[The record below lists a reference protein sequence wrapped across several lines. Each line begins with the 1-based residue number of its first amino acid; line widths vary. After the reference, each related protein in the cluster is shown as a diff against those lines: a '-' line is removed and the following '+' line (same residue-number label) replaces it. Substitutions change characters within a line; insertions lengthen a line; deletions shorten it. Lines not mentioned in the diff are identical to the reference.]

1 MKTIADDPKD
11 ESITLKPTH
20 TITID
25 YLVDVLVSWY
35 DQMLKNKFT
44 FLLFFVIGGAVG
56 FSYAHFLKKVQYLSR
71 LTFVIDRPAVNT
83 EEEHLLHYSGVNTT
97 GNPSTK
103 LLNGDN
109 LRIILQSD
117 MIIKEA
123 LLSPIIA
130 LKGRNLLSL
139 LGKESLIS
147 LSANSKDSLTNMT
160 IKKLKKGHLLV
171 GKLEEMG
178 SMYFIEMHHDQPLF
192 CYYFPEKLLE
202 SLLKFYESEKSM
214 ELERYITTL
223 RRQRVNINNEVKNAQ
238 RVWYTKKNRSRNL
251 VFFEDQFL
259 LEKLKKNIEEA
270 QLKLKINEEILDVAV
285 YQQLRKSSFIHPI
298 DKPVLPLEYK
308 GKKRLKHAFIIGFL
322 FLLVPFNLYLKNNKK
337 RKNIIIL

>member
-1 MKTIADDPKD
+1 MKIMTDGPKD
-11 ESITLKPTH
+11 DNIPLNPTKI
-20 TITID
+20 ITID
-25 YLVDVLVSWY
+25 YLVVVLVVWY
-35 DQMLKNKFT
+35 DQMLKNKFK
-44 FLLFFVIGGAVG
+44 FLLFFVIGGVVG

-71 LTFVIDRPAVNT
+71 LTFVIDRPSVNS

-97 GNPSTK
+97 GNPSSK

-117 MIIKEA
+117 MIIKGA

-139 LGKESLIS
+139 LGKESLIQ
-147 LSANSKDSLTNMT
+147 LSATAKDSLTNMT
-160 IKKLKKGHLLV
+160 IKKLKKSHLLV

-178 SMYFIEMHHDQPLF
+178 SIYFIEMHHDQPLF

-202 SLLKFYESEKSM
+202 SLLKFYETEKSK
-214 ELERYITTL
+214 ELERYITML
-223 RRQRVNINNEVKNAQ
+223 RRQWVNIKDEIKNAQ
-238 RVWYTKKNRSRNL
+238 MVWYAKKNRSRNL

-259 LEKLKKNIEEA
+259 LEKLEKNIEEA

-285 YQQLRKSSFIHPI
+285 YQQSRKSSFIHQI
-298 DKPVLPLEYK
+298 DTPVLPLEFK
-308 GKKRLKHAFIIGFL
+308 GKKRWKHAFIIGFL
-322 FLLVPFNLYLKNNKK
+322 FLFVPFYLYIITSKK
-337 RKNIIIL
+337 

>member
-1 MKTIADDPKD
+1 MKIIADTPKD
-11 ESITLKPTH
+11 ENIPLKPTKI
-20 TITID
+20 ITID

-35 DQMLKNKFT
+35 DQMLKNKSK
-44 FLLFFVIGGAVG
+44 FLLFFVIGGVVG

-97 GNPSTK
+97 GNPFSK

-117 MIIKEA
+117 MIIKGA

-139 LGKESLIS
+139 LGKESLIP
-147 LSANSKDSLTNMT
+147 LSATAKDSLTKMT
-160 IKKLKKGHLLV
+160 IKKLKKSHLLV

-214 ELERYITTL
+214 ELERCITTL
-223 RRQRVNINNEVKNAQ
+223 RRQRVNINNEIKNAQ
-238 RVWYTKKNRSRNL
+238 MVWYAKKNRSRNL
-251 VFFEDQFL
+251 VFFEDQFF
-259 LEKLKKNIEEA
+259 LEKLEKNIEEA

-285 YQQLRKSSFIHPI
+285 YQQSRKSSFIHLI
-298 DKPVLPLEYK
+298 DIPVLPLEFK
-308 GKKRLKHAFIIGFL
+308 GKKRWKHAVIIGFL
-322 FLLVPFNLYLKNNKK
+322 FLFVPFYLYLKTSKK
-337 RKNIIIL
+337 

>member
-1 MKTIADDPKD
+1 MKTIADGPKD
-11 ESITLKPTH
+11 ENIPLKPTN

-35 DQMLKNKFT
+35 DQMLKNKFK

-83 EEEHLLHYSGVNTT
+83 EEEHLLHYSGLNTT
-97 GNPSTK
+97 GNPSSK

-147 LSANSKDSLTNMT
+147 LSVNSKDSLTNMT
-160 IKKLKKGHLLV
+160 IKKLKKSHLLV

-202 SLLKFYESEKSM
+202 SLLKFYETEKSK
-214 ELERYITTL
+214 ELESYIITL
-223 RRQRVNINNEVKNAQ
+223 RGQSVNIKDEIKNAQ
-238 RVWYTKKNRSRNL
+238 RVWYAKKNRSRNL

-259 LEKLKKNIEEA
+259 LEKLEKNIEEA
-270 QLKLKINEEILDVAV
+270 KLKLKMNQEILDVAV
-285 YQQLRKSSFIHPI
+285 YQQARKSSFIHLI
-298 DKPVLPLEYK
+298 DKPVLPLEFK
-308 GKKRLKHAFIIGFL
+308 GKKRWKHAFIIGFL
-322 FLLVPFNLYLKNNKK
+322 FLFIPFNLCLDIVKK
-337 RKNIIIL
+337 

>member
-1 MKTIADDPKD
+1 MKTMTDGPKD
-11 ESITLKPTH
+11 DNIPLNPTKI
-20 TITID
+20 ITID
-25 YLVDVLVSWY
+25 YLVVVLMVWY
-35 DQMLKNKFT
+35 DQMLKNKFK
-44 FLLFFVIGGAVG
+44 FLLFFVIGGVVG

-71 LTFVIDRPAVNT
+71 LTFVIDRPSVNS

-97 GNPSTK
+97 GNPSSK

-117 MIIKEA
+117 MIIKGA

-139 LGKESLIS
+139 LGKESLIP
-147 LSANSKDSLTNMT
+147 LSATAKDSLTNMT
-160 IKKLKKGHLLV
+160 IKKLKKSHLLV

-178 SMYFIEMHHDQPLF
+178 SIYFIEMHHDQPLF
-192 CYYFPEKLLE
+192 CYYFPEKLME
-202 SLLKFYESEKSM
+202 SLLKFYETEKSM

-223 RRQRVNINNEVKNAQ
+223 RRQWVNIKDEIKNAQ
-238 RVWYTKKNRSRNL
+238 MVWYAKKNRSRNL

-259 LEKLKKNIEEA
+259 LEKLEKNIEEA

-285 YQQLRKSSFIHPI
+285 YQQSRKSSFIHQI
-298 DKPVLPLEYK
+298 DTPVLPLEFK
-308 GKKRLKHAFIIGFL
+308 GKKRWKHAFIIGFL
-322 FLLVPFNLYLKNNKK
+322 FLFVPFYLYLITSKK
-337 RKNIIIL
+337 

>member
-1 MKTIADDPKD
+1 MKTMTDGPKD
-11 ESITLKPTH
+11 DNIPLNPTKI
-20 TITID
+20 ITID
-25 YLVDVLVSWY
+25 YLVVVLMVWY
-35 DQMLKNKFT
+35 DQMLKNKFK
-44 FLLFFVIGGAVG
+44 FLLFFVIGGAGG

-71 LTFVIDRPAVNT
+71 LTFVIDRPSDNT

-97 GNPSTK
+97 GNPSSK

-130 LKGRNLLSL
+130 LKGRNLSSL

-147 LSANSKDSLTNMT
+147 LSATTKDSLTNMT
-160 IKKLKKGHLLV
+160 IKKLKKSHLLV

-192 CYYFPEKLLE
+192 CYYFPEKLME
-202 SLLKFYESEKSM
+202 SLLKFYETEKSM

-223 RRQRVNINNEVKNAQ
+223 RRQWVNIKDEIKNAQ
-238 RVWYTKKNRSRNL
+238 MVWYAKKNRSRKL

-259 LEKLKKNIEEA
+259 LEKLEKNIEEA

-285 YQQLRKSSFIHPI
+285 YQQSRKSSFIHQI
-298 DKPVLPLEYK
+298 DTPVLPLEFK
-308 GKKRLKHAFIIGFL
+308 GKKRWKHAFIIGFL
-322 FLLVPFNLYLKNNKK
+322 FLFVPFYLYIITSKK
-337 RKNIIIL
+337 

>member
-1 MKTIADDPKD
+1 MKTIVDTPKD
-11 ESITLKPTH
+11 ENIPLKITN

-25 YLVDVLVSWY
+25 YLVDVLVRWY
-35 DQMLKNKFT
+35 EQILKNKFT

-97 GNPSTK
+97 GNPSSK

-160 IKKLKKGHLLV
+160 IKKLKKSHLLV

-214 ELERYITTL
+214 ELERYIITL
-223 RRQRVNINNEVKNAQ
+223 RSQWVNINNEIKTAQ
-238 RVWYTKKNRSRNL
+238 RVWYAKKNRSRNL

-259 LEKLKKNIEEA
+259 LEKLEKNIEEA
-270 QLKLKINEEILDVAV
+270 QLKLKINEEILDIAV

-298 DKPVLPLEYK
+298 DKPVLPLEYE
-308 GKKRLKHAFIIGFL
+308 GKKRWKHAFIIGFL
-322 FLLVPFNLYLKNNKK
+322 FVFIMFIFYLNTSKK
-337 RKNIIIL
+337 

>member
-1 MKTIADDPKD
+1 MKIMTDGPKD
-11 ESITLKPTH
+11 DNIPLNPTKI
-20 TITID
+20 ITID
-25 YLVDVLVSWY
+25 YLIVVLVVWY

-44 FLLFFVIGGAVG
+44 FLLFFVIGGVVG

-71 LTFVIDRPAVNT
+71 LTFVIGRPSVNS

-97 GNPSTK
+97 GNPSSK

-117 MIIKEA
+117 MIIKGA

-139 LGKESLIS
+139 LGKESLIP
-147 LSANSKDSLTNMT
+147 LSATAKDSLTNMT
-160 IKKLKKGHLLV
+160 IKKLKKSHLLV

-192 CYYFPEKLLE
+192 CYYFPEKLME
-202 SLLKFYESEKSM
+202 SLLKFYETEKSM

-223 RRQRVNINNEVKNAQ
+223 RRQWVNIKDEIKSAQ
-238 RVWYTKKNRSRNL
+238 MVWYAKKNRSRNL

-259 LEKLKKNIEEA
+259 LEKLEKNIEEA
-270 QLKLKINEEILDVAV
+270 QLKLKINEKILDVAV
-285 YQQLRKSSFIHPI
+285 YQQSRKSSFIHQI
-298 DKPVLPLEYK
+298 DTPVLPLEFK
-308 GKKRLKHAFIIGFL
+308 GKKRWKHAFIIGFL
-322 FLLVPFNLYLKNNKK
+322 FLFVPFYLYIITSKK
-337 RKNIIIL
+337 

>member
-1 MKTIADDPKD
+1 MKTMTDGPKD
-11 ESITLKPTH
+11 DNIPLNPTKI
-20 TITID
+20 ITID
-25 YLVDVLVSWY
+25 YLVVVLMVWY
-35 DQMLKNKFT
+35 DQMLKNKFK
-44 FLLFFVIGGAVG
+44 FLLFFVIGGVVG

-71 LTFVIDRPAVNT
+71 LTFVIDRPSVNS

-97 GNPSTK
+97 GNPSSK

-117 MIIKEA
+117 MIIKGA

-139 LGKESLIS
+139 LGKESLIP
-147 LSANSKDSLTNMT
+147 LSATAKDSLTNMT
-160 IKKLKKGHLLV
+160 IKKLKKSHLLV

-178 SMYFIEMHHDQPLF
+178 SIYFIEMHHDQPLF
-192 CYYFPEKLLE
+192 CYYFPEKLME
-202 SLLKFYESEKSM
+202 SLLKFYETEKSM

-223 RRQRVNINNEVKNAQ
+223 RRQWVNIKDEIKNAQ
-238 RVWYTKKNRSRNL
+238 MVWYAKKNRSRNL

-259 LEKLKKNIEEA
+259 LEKLEKNIEEA

-285 YQQLRKSSFIHPI
+285 YQQSRKSSFIHQI
-298 DKPVLPLEYK
+298 DTPVLPLEFK
-308 GKKRLKHAFIIGFL
+308 GKKRWKHAFIIGFL
-322 FLLVPFNLYLKNNKK
+322 FLLVPFYLYLTTSKK
-337 RKNIIIL
+337 

>member
-1 MKTIADDPKD
+1 MKTMTDGPKD
-11 ESITLKPTH
+11 ENIPLKPTKI
-20 TITID
+20 ITID
-25 YLVDVLVSWY
+25 YFVDILVSWY

-44 FLLFFVIGGAVG
+44 FLLFFVIGGVVG

-71 LTFVIDRPAVNT
+71 LTFVIDRPSVNS

-97 GNPSTK
+97 GNPSSK

-117 MIIKEA
+117 MIIKGA

-139 LGKESLIS
+139 LGKENLIS
-147 LSANSKDSLTNMT
+147 LSETSTDSLTIMT
-160 IKKLKKGHLLV
+160 IKKLKKSHLLV

-202 SLLKFYESEKSM
+202 SLLKFYEIEKSK
-214 ELERYITTL
+214 ELERYITML
-223 RRQRVNINNEVKNAQ
+223 RSQWVNIKDEIKNAQ
-238 RVWYTKKNRSRNL
+238 MIWYAKKNRSRNL

-259 LEKLKKNIEEA
+259 LEKLEKNIEEA
-270 QLKLKINEEILDVAV
+270 QLKLKINEEILDIAV
-285 YQQLRKSSFIHPI
+285 YQQLRKSSFIHLI
-298 DKPVLPLEYK
+298 DIPALPLEFK
-308 GKKRLKHAFIIGFL
+308 GKKRWKHAVIIGFL
-322 FLLVPFNLYLKNNKK
+322 FLFVPFNLYLNTSKK
-337 RKNIIIL
+337 

>member
-1 MKTIADDPKD
+1 MKTMTDGPKD
-11 ESITLKPTH
+11 DNIPLNPTKI
-20 TITID
+20 ITID
-25 YLVDVLVSWY
+25 YLVVVLVVWY

-44 FLLFFVIGGAVG
+44 FLLFFVIGGVVG

-71 LTFVIDRPAVNT
+71 LTFVIDRPSVNS

-97 GNPSTK
+97 GNPSSK

-117 MIIKEA
+117 MIIKGA

-139 LGKESLIS
+139 LGKESLIP
-147 LSANSKDSLTNMT
+147 LSATAKDSLTNMT
-160 IKKLKKGHLLV
+160 IKKLKKSHLLV

-178 SMYFIEMHHDQPLF
+178 SIYFIEMHHDQPLF
-192 CYYFPEKLLE
+192 CYYFPEKLME
-202 SLLKFYESEKSM
+202 SLLKFYETEKSM

-223 RRQRVNINNEVKNAQ
+223 RRQWVNIKDEIKNAQ
-238 RVWYTKKNRSRNL
+238 MVWYAKKNRSRNL

-259 LEKLKKNIEEA
+259 LEKLEKNIEEA

-285 YQQLRKSSFIHPI
+285 YQQSRKSSFIHQI
-298 DKPVLPLEYK
+298 DTPVLPLEFK
-308 GKKRLKHAFIIGFL
+308 GKKRWKHAFIIGFL
-322 FLLVPFNLYLKNNKK
+322 FLLVPFYLYLITSKK
-337 RKNIIIL
+337 

>member
-1 MKTIADDPKD
+1 MKTMTDGPKD
-11 ESITLKPTH
+11 DNIPLNPTKI
-20 TITID
+20 ITID
-25 YLVDVLVSWY
+25 YLVVVLMVWY
-35 DQMLKNKFT
+35 DQMLKNKFK
-44 FLLFFVIGGAVG
+44 FLLFFVIGGVVG

-71 LTFVIDRPAVNT
+71 LTFVIDRPSVNS

-97 GNPSTK
+97 GNPSSK

-117 MIIKEA
+117 MIIKGA

-139 LGKESLIS
+139 LGKESLIP
-147 LSANSKDSLTNMT
+147 LSATAKDSLTNMT
-160 IKKLKKGHLLV
+160 IKKLKKSHLLV

-202 SLLKFYESEKSM
+202 SLLKFYETEKSM

-223 RRQRVNINNEVKNAQ
+223 RRQWVNIKDEIKNAQ
-238 RVWYTKKNRSRNL
+238 MVWYAKKNRSRNL
-251 VFFEDQFL
+251 VFIEDQFL
-259 LEKLKKNIEEA
+259 LEKLEKNIEEA

-285 YQQLRKSSFIHPI
+285 YQQSRKSSFIHQI
-298 DKPVLPLEYK
+298 DTPVLPLEFK
-308 GKKRLKHAFIIGFL
+308 GKKRWKHAFIIGFL
-322 FLLVPFNLYLKNNKK
+322 FLFVPFYLYIITSKK
-337 RKNIIIL
+337 

>member
-1 MKTIADDPKD
+1 MKTMTDGPKD
-11 ESITLKPTH
+11 DNIPLNPTKI
-20 TITID
+20 ITID
-25 YLVDVLVSWY
+25 YLVVVLMVWY
-35 DQMLKNKFT
+35 DQMLKNKFK
-44 FLLFFVIGGAVG
+44 FLLFFVIGGVVG

-71 LTFVIDRPAVNT
+71 LTFVIDRPSVNS

-97 GNPSTK
+97 GNPSSK

-117 MIIKEA
+117 MIIKGA

-139 LGKESLIS
+139 LGKESLIP
-147 LSANSKDSLTNMT
+147 LSATAKDSLTNMT
-160 IKKLKKGHLLV
+160 IKKLKKSHLLV

-178 SMYFIEMHHDQPLF
+178 SIYFIEMHHDQPLF
-192 CYYFPEKLLE
+192 CYYFPEKLME
-202 SLLKFYESEKSM
+202 SLLKFYETEKSM

-223 RRQRVNINNEVKNAQ
+223 RRQWVNIKDEIKNAQ
-238 RVWYTKKNRSRNL
+238 MVWYAKKNRSRNL

-259 LEKLKKNIEEA
+259 LEKLEKNIEEA

-285 YQQLRKSSFIHPI
+285 YQQLRKSSFIHLI
-298 DKPVLPLEYK
+298 DTPVLPLEFK
-308 GKKRLKHAFIIGFL
+308 GKKRWKHAVIIGFL
-322 FLLVPFNLYLKNNKK
+322 FLFVPFNLYLNTSKK
-337 RKNIIIL
+337 

>member
-1 MKTIADDPKD
+1 MKTMTDGPKD
-11 ESITLKPTH
+11 DNIPLNPTKI
-20 TITID
+20 ITID
-25 YLVDVLVSWY
+25 YLVVVLVVWY
-35 DQMLKNKFT
+35 DQMLKNKFK
-44 FLLFFVIGGAVG
+44 FLLFFVIGGVVG

-71 LTFVIDRPAVNT
+71 LTFVIDRPSVNS

-97 GNPSTK
+97 GNPSSK

-117 MIIKEA
+117 MIIKGA

-139 LGKESLIS
+139 LGKESLIP
-147 LSANSKDSLTNMT
+147 LSATAKDSLTNMT
-160 IKKLKKGHLLV
+160 IKKLKKSHLLV

-192 CYYFPEKLLE
+192 CYYFPEKLME
-202 SLLKFYESEKSM
+202 SLLKFYETEKSM

-223 RRQRVNINNEVKNAQ
+223 RRQWVNIKDEIKNAQ
-238 RVWYTKKNRSRNL
+238 MVWYAKKNRSRNL

-259 LEKLKKNIEEA
+259 LEKLEKNIEEA
-270 QLKLKINEEILDVAV
+270 QLKLKINEEILDIAV
-285 YQQLRKSSFIHPI
+285 YQQSRKSSFIHLI
-298 DKPVLPLEYK
+298 DIPVLPLEFK
-308 GKKRLKHAFIIGFL
+308 GKKRWKHAVIIGFL
-322 FLLVPFNLYLKNNKK
+322 FLFVPFNLYLNTSKK
-337 RKNIIIL
+337 

>member
-1 MKTIADDPKD
+1 MKTIADDPID
-11 ESITLKPTH
+11 ENIPLKPTKI
-20 TITID
+20 ITID

-35 DQMLKNKFT
+35 DQVLKNKFK

-71 LTFVIDRPAVNT
+71 LTFVIDRPSDNT

-97 GNPSTK
+97 GNPSSK

-147 LSANSKDSLTNMT
+147 LSATTKDSLTNMT
-160 IKKLKKGHLLV
+160 IKKLKKSHLLV

-202 SLLKFYESEKSM
+202 SLLKFYEAEKSK
-214 ELERYITTL
+214 EHERYITTL
-223 RRQRVNINNEVKNAQ
+223 RRQWVNINNEIKNAQ
-238 RVWYTKKNRSRNL
+238 MVWYAKKNRSRNL

-259 LEKLKKNIEEA
+259 LEKLEKNIEEA

-285 YQQLRKSSFIHPI
+285 YQQSRKSSFIHLI
-298 DKPVLPLEYK
+298 DIPVLPLEFK
-308 GKKRLKHAFIIGFL
+308 GKKRWKHAVIIGFL
-322 FLLVPFNLYLKNNKK
+322 FLFVPFNLYFKTSKK
-337 RKNIIIL
+337 

>member
-1 MKTIADDPKD
+1 MKTMTDGPKD
-11 ESITLKPTH
+11 DNIPLNPTKI
-20 TITID
+20 ITID
-25 YLVDVLVSWY
+25 YLVVVLVVWY
-35 DQMLKNKFT
+35 DQMLKNKFK
-44 FLLFFVIGGAVG
+44 FLLFFVIGGVVG

-71 LTFVIDRPAVNT
+71 LTFVIDRPSVNS

-97 GNPSTK
+97 GNPSSK

-130 LKGRNLLSL
+130 LKGRNLSSL

-147 LSANSKDSLTNMT
+147 LSANSKDSLTNIT
-160 IKKLKKGHLLV
+160 IKKLKKSHLLV

-202 SLLKFYESEKSM
+202 SLLKFYETEKSM

-223 RRQRVNINNEVKNAQ
+223 RRQWVNIKDEIKNAQ
-238 RVWYTKKNRSRNL
+238 MVWYAKKNRSRNL

-259 LEKLKKNIEEA
+259 LEKLEKNIEEA

-285 YQQLRKSSFIHPI
+285 YQQSRKSSFIHQI
-298 DKPVLPLEYK
+298 DTPVLPLEFK
-308 GKKRLKHAFIIGFL
+308 GKKRWKHAFIIGFL
-322 FLLVPFNLYLKNNKK
+322 FLFVPFYLYIITSKK
-337 RKNIIIL
+337 

>member
-1 MKTIADDPKD
+1 MKTITDDPK
-11 ESITLKPTH
+11 EEKLPLNPTKI
-20 TITID
+20 ITID
-25 YLVDVLVSWY
+25 YLVDVLASWY
-35 DQMLKNKFT
+35 DQILKNKFK
-44 FLLFFVIGGAVG
+44 FLLFFFIGGAVG

-71 LTFVIDRPAVNT
+71 LTFVIDRPSVNM

-97 GNPSTK
+97 GNPSSK

-147 LSANSKDSLTNMT
+147 LSSNSKDSLTNMT
-160 IKKLKKGHLLV
+160 IKKLKKSHLLV

-202 SLLKFYESEKSM
+202 SLLKFYETEKSK

-223 RRQRVNINNEVKNAQ
+223 RRQWVNIKAEIKNAQ
-238 RVWYTKKNRSRNL
+238 MVWYAKKNQSRNL

-259 LEKLKKNIEEA
+259 LEKLEKNIEEA

-285 YQQLRKSSFIHPI
+285 YQQSRKSSFIHLI
-298 DKPVLPLEYK
+298 DIPVLPMEFK
-308 GKKRLKHAFIIGFL
+308 GKKRWKHAFIIGFL
-322 FLLVPFNLYLKNNKK
+322 FLLVPFNLYINTLKK
-337 RKNIIIL
+337 